1 MEYLDIL
8 TALDSVEK
16 ALEKH
21 KSKNKLLCYNTG
33 EKVHEKQIL
42 FHKSTARNRWV
53 FGGNRSGKTEC
64 GAVETI
70 WLARGIHPFKKNKPS
85 VEGWVVSL
93 STQVQ
98 RDVAQK
104 KILDYLNPD
113 WIVDIVMLA
122 GKKDFPQNGVIDYIV
137 VQNVLG
143 GLSRIGFKSCDQGRE
158 KFQGTSL
165 DFVWFDEEPPYE
177 IYLECKMRVLDKK
190 GEVFGTMTPLKG
202 LSWVY
207 SQIYL
212 NPKQDKEIWTI
223 QMEWADNPFLDPNEI
238 AEMSCSLS
246 EDELSSR
253 RYGNFQSFGGL
264 VYPEFS
270 PSIHV
275 VEPFEVPFEWYDTIS
290 IDPGLHNPLSAHWYA
305 VDFDGTVWVIA
316 EHFFSEKT
324 VEWHAKQIKQK
335 CKSLNW
341 PVRSD
346 GKIEALIDSAANQK
360 TLAGN
365 KSVTEL
371 FWDNGIAVNPK
382 VNKDLFSGIS
392 RVKSYLKNVKGDVKL
407 KIFSTCTNLI
417 RELKNYWWSEGDNPV
432 KKDDHALDEL
442 RYYIMQKPEASEI
455 CETVSEVQKHKEKL
469 MKKIRVGRRRKQHE
483 T

>member
-1 MEYLDIL
+1 
-8 TALDSVEK
+8 
-16 ALEKH
+16 
-21 KSKNKLLCYNTG
+21 
-33 EKVHEKQIL
+33 
-42 FHKSTARNRWV
+42 
-53 FGGNRSGKTEC
+53 
-64 GAVETI
+64 
-70 WLARGIHPFKKNKPS
+70 
-85 VEGWVVSL
+85 
-93 STQVQ
+93 
-98 RDVAQK
+98 
-104 KILDYLNPD
+104 
-113 WIVDIVMLA
+113 
-122 GKKDFPQNGVIDYIV
+122 
-137 VQNVLG
+137 
-143 GLSRIGFKSCDQGRE
+143 
-158 KFQGTSL
+158 
-165 DFVWFDEEPPYE
+165 
-177 IYLECKMRVLDKK
+177 
-190 GEVFGTMTPLKG
+190 
-202 LSWVY
+202 
-207 SQIYL
+207 
-212 NPKQDKEIWTI
+212 
-223 QMEWADNPFLDPNEI
+223 
-238 AEMSCSLS
+238 MSCSLS